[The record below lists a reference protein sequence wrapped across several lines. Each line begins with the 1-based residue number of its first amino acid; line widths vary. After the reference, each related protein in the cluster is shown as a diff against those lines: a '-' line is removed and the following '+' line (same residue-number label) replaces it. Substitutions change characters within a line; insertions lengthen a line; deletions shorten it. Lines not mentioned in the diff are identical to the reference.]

1 MTLRRSLGLCNYQAK
16 YGSLA
21 NALTGGKL
29 LIYSGA
35 QPSSAEAAPTGT
47 LLCTIT
53 DNSGAHTA
61 EVLSIGTVELTG
73 GASGSVDTLTV
84 NSVDILGGAVNF
96 DTSLTITAAAVA
108 AQINAF
114 SGITDYKA
122 ISSGAIITIQALNG
136 RGTAPN
142 GFVVASGV
150 TTITKTDSN
159 MAGGVAS
166 ANGLKFGAPADGVLS
181 KLSMQTWSG
190 VNAATGTAGWFR
202 FVGPVADSG
211 ALDTV
216 DQQIRLDGAIAT
228 SGSDLNLNSTAFTIA
243 ATTGISTFSITVP
256 AA

>member
-1 MTLRRSLGLCNYQAK
+1 MTTRLSNGLRNYTAK

-21 NALTGGKL
+21 NALNGGKL

-53 DNSGAHTA
+53 DTSGAHTA
-61 EVLSIGTVELTG
+61 EVLSVGTVELTG

-84 NSVDILGGAVNF
+84 NSVDILGGAVSF

-108 AQINAF
+108 AKINAF
-114 SGITDYKA
+114 TGITDYKA
-122 ISSGAIITIQALNG
+122 TSSGAIITIQALNG

-142 GFVVASGV
+142 TFVVASTV

-166 ANGLKFGAPADGVLS
+166 ANGLKFGAPASGVLG
-181 KLSMQTWSG
+181 KLSTQTWSG

-216 DQQIRLDGAIAT
+216 DQQIRLDGSIAT
-228 SGSDLNLNSTAFTIA
+228 SGSDLNLNSTAFTIS
-243 ATTGISTFSITVP
+243 ATTGISQFNVTVP